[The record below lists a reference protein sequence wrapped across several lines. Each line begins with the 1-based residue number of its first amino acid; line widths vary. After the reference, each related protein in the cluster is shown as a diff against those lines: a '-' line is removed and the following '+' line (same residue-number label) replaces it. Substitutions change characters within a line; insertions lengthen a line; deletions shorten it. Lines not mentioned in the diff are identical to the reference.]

1 MIDLKPDDRVL
12 ILSIAGLELLQELAG
27 RLPDG
32 LLVGIGSPD
41 EVAAA
46 RRALA
51 SVDNAMFNAASP
63 EEIPW
68 RDAYFTVV
76 LSPPPASP
84 LAEREL
90 RRVLDAQ
97 GEVHLLGKLERSDP

>member
-51 SVDNAMFNAASP
+51 SAENAMFNATSP

-76 LSPPPASP
+76 LSPPPGSP
-84 LAEREL
+84 LSEREI
-90 RRVLDAQ
+90 RRVLTPD
-97 GEVHLLGKLERSDP
+97 GVLHLLPAG